1 MDAAQTFRI
10 EGMHCASCAAMI
22 ERTFRKRAGVLSA
35 VVNYAAETA
44 LVAFDP
50 EKVQPRDLAGA
61 IAPLGFTLVLA
72 ENRDATAGAN
82 PAKQEKLRELAAM
95 RRKVLSSIPLAVFS
109 MVVMGWDALA
119 QYGRL
124 PVMSETWAGLV
135 HHLFPVM
142 ASYMLM
148 VVGQPYLKGVWL
160 FLRHRQASMDTLIGL
175 GTGAAFVYSF
185 ILNAFEKP
193 LTGLLDVHQ
202 TYYDATIVVIAF
214 ISLGKYLEAKA
225 RLKTGDAIEKLLN
238 LQAKTA
244 LVLKDGREIETP
256 LDQIAVGDR
265 IIVKPGARI
274 PVDGA
279 LADGT
284 SFVDES
290 MLTGEPVPVE
300 KRAGDRVAAGT
311 VNTSGTFTFTAAKVG
326 GETLL
331 AHIIKQVREAQGS
344 KAPVQALADKI
355 AAVFVPV
362 VLGLAVLTLVLWLA
376 VGTRQLGLAHA
387 LSLGLAAFVS
397 ILVIAC
403 PCALG
408 LATPTAIIV
417 GVGKGA
423 REGILV
429 RDAETLEKL
438 HLVDV
443 VVVDKTGTIT
453 RGRPEFVELRNLSS
467 LGWDEILSL
476 FATLEQRSE
485 HPIAHAVVEAA
496 KAAKLPLLPLEAFES
511 RAGRGVRATIAGK
524 VFSAGNERLAGELG
538 VAFDAP
544 AIATE
549 TTRGRTPVFLISE
562 GALLAVAF
570 VADPVKESA
579 RDAVASLHALG
590 VKVIMLTGD
599 NEDTARQVAH
609 EVGISEVFGRA
620 LPADKLAKVRELQAA
635 GHIVAMAGDGVN
647 DAPALAQADVGIAM
661 ATGTDVAIE
670 SAGVTL
676 LHGDISKLAKA
687 IRLSRLTMRG
697 IRQNLF
703 WAFIYNLVGI
713 PLAAGLF
720 YPWFGWTLS
729 PVFAGLAM
737 AMSSVSVVL
746 NSLRLKTM
754 RL

>member
-1 MDAAQTFRI
+1 MEAAQTFRV

-22 ERTFRKRAGVLSA
+22 ERAFRKREGVQSA

-44 LVAFDP
+44 LVSFD
-50 EKVQPRDLAGA
+50 EQKVRPLDLAKA
-61 IAPLGFTLVLA
+61 IAPMGFTLVLKR
-72 ENRDATAGAN
+72 EKEGAADSN
-82 PAKQEKLRELAAM
+82 HAKQEKLRELAEM
-95 RRKVLSSIPLAVFS
+95 RVKVISSVPLAVFS
-109 MVVMGWDALA
+109 LFVMGWDTLA
-119 QYGRL
+119 RFGSL
-124 PVMSETWAGLV
+124 PAMSGIWTDLV

-142 ASYMLM
+142 ATYMLL
-148 VVGQPYLKGVWL
+148 VVGKPYWKGVW
-160 FLRHRQASMDTLIGL
+160 FFVRHGEASMDTLIGI
-175 GTGAAFVYSF
+175 GTGAAFIYSF
-185 ILNAFEKP
+185 ILSAFEKP
-193 LTGLLDVHQ
+193 LTGFLDVHQ

-214 ISLGKYLEAKA
+214 ITLGKYLEAKA
-225 RLKTGDAIEKLLN
+225 RLKTGDAIAKLLN

-244 LVLKDGREIETP
+244 LVLRDGREVETP
-256 LDQIAVGDR
+256 LEQIAVGDW
-265 IIVKPGARI
+265 IIVKPGAKI

-279 LADGT
+279 VVGGA

-300 KRAGDRVAAGT
+300 KKNGDLVAAGT
-311 VNTSGTFTFTAAKVG
+311 VNTTGAFTFKATRVG
-326 GETLL
+326 AETLL
-331 AHIIKQVREAQGS
+331 AHIIRQVQEAQGS

-362 VLGLAVLTLVLWLA
+362 VLGLAVMALVLWIG
-376 VGTRQLGLAHA
+376 VGSSHLGFAHA
-387 LSLGLAAFVS
+387 LSLGLAAFVG

-429 RDAETLEKL
+429 RDAETLERL
-438 HLVDV
+438 HQVDT

-453 RGRPEFVELRNLSS
+453 KGRPEFVELRNLSGLS
-467 LGWDEILSL
+467 ESDVLSL
-476 FATLEQRSE
+476 IASLEQKSE
-485 HPIAHAVVEAA
+485 HPIAHAVVVQAGIA
-496 KAAKLPLLPLEAFES
+496 KIPLRAPDAFES
-511 RAGRGVRATIAGK
+511 IQGKGVKGTIAGK
-524 VFSAGNERLAGELG
+524 VYYAGNERLAGELG
-538 VAFDAP
+538 VALDEKS
-544 AIATE
+544 IATE
-549 TTRGRTPVFLISE
+549 TTKGRTPVFLICE

-570 VADPVKESA
+570 VADPVKDTA
-579 RDAVASLHALG
+579 RDAIASLHALG

-599 NEDTARQVAH
+599 DENTARHIAQQ
-609 EVGISEVFGRA
+609 VGITEVFGRA
-620 LPADKLAKVRELQAA
+620 LPEDKLSKVKELQAG
-635 GHIVAMAGDGVN
+635 GHVVAMAGDGVN

-670 SAGVTL
+670 AAGVTL

-713 PLAAGLF
+713 PLAGGLF

-737 AMSSVSVVL
+737 AFSSVSVVT

-754 RL
+754 KI